1 MKETTKKKNIVK
13 KSLFI
18 GTLNY
23 REPNMP
29 PGNDKH
35 IMSDLIST
43 CESLQRQKKTYG
55 YQQKLWKHPNA
66 SWHEKEERYL
76 TQLMFHSAVAVSHVR
91 AAKIPADYYRLIQR
105 FLSSDPWALHIKQ
118 TADIVRWVWLLRGE
132 LSRTRQNLPKQTG
145 AQIKEWVVHSLLYQ
159 GTAGLVPVCTGSW
172 CVRYESE

>member
-55 YQQKLWKHPNA
+55 YQQKL
-66 SWHEKEERYL
+66 
-76 TQLMFHSAVAVSHVR
+76 
-91 AAKIPADYYRLIQR
+91 
-105 FLSSDPWALHIKQ
+105 
-118 TADIVRWVWLLRGE
+118 
-132 LSRTRQNLPKQTG
+132 
-145 AQIKEWVVHSLLYQ
+145 
-159 GTAGLVPVCTGSW
+159 
-172 CVRYESE
+172 